1 MPGREYVVRQV
12 HAEGKFLVAG
22 RPGKPDQLRSALLT
36 SFVGYDDA
44 DSEWLDLRDLN
55 AAAREQDLVPLRAEA
70 ARLREAELRQI
81 DTLHLS
87 GFQEKLRL
95 ALRKGLGEMAGD
107 VHVTVRWTMA
117 PMTFARL
124 FEPGLQFFA
133 RRSRRSSGS
142 LARGCQT
149 WTFSNTASFYHA
161 CFPRTRLALLGAE
174 FANGDR
180 RMLAVEAKMVGS
192 GRLVYVLTKTKV
204 FVPGTKPRVIPATA
218 KDYTVTQEIEF
229 GYSSTTTKMFVRGPR
244 CALTAKAWSRATRK
258 LQHW

>member
-87 GFQEKLRL
+87 RFQEKRL

-107 VHVTVRWTMA
+107 VHVTVR
-117 PMTFARL
+117 
-124 FEPGLQFFA
+124 
-133 RRSRRSSGS
+133 
-142 LARGCQT
+142 
-149 WTFSNTASFYHA
+149 
-161 CFPRTRLALLGAE
+161 
-174 FANGDR
+174 
-180 RMLAVEAKMVGS
+180 
-192 GRLVYVLTKTKV
+192 
-204 FVPGTKPRVIPATA
+204 
-218 KDYTVTQEIEF
+218 
-229 GYSSTTTKMFVRGPR
+229 
-244 CALTAKAWSRATRK
+244 
-258 LQHW
+258 